1 MKLTAET
8 RSTYRANRT
17 QLHIA
22 HKDTTTP
29 RETVDLLT
37 DRIGYTAAADIVAV
51 MVIAKLPDGRIS
63 PNTRKWATDRMEG
76 LTNDDLDEAYIFYCD
91 DIHPAHME
99 QIAREIM
106 LGEPK
111 KDTTE
116 CCIVDPL
123 EAAAHDGTLP
133 EYFEENE
140 PLDVEYRI
148 GSDLVF
154 RSVCLLMTCGGPRV
168 EIDTAAGAVVVY
180 TADSRKE
187 YYLSLD
193 CIREINAMWEEMYME
208 VR

>member
-1 MKLTAET
+1 MNIYEV
-8 RSTYRANRT
+8 NRT
-17 QLHIA
+17 HLINA
-22 HKDTTTP
+22 HNASTTP
-29 RETVDLLT
+29 RETVDVLI

-51 MVIAKLPDGRIS
+51 MVIAKGEKDGRIS
-63 PNTRKWATDRMEG
+63 QNTRKWATGRMDG
-76 LTNDDLDEAYIFYCD
+76 MTKASLLDAGVYYAD
-91 DIHPAHME
+91 DIHPAHLE

-111 KDTTE
+111 KDLTE

-133 EYFEENE
+133 EFFEENE

-154 RSVCLLMTCGGPRV
+154 RSVCLLMTCGGPRI

-193 CIREINAMWEEMYME
+193 CIREINAMVEEYYME

>member
-1 MKLTAET
+1 MNIYEVNRAHLINAHLT
-8 RSTYRANRT
+8 S
-17 QLHIA
+17 
-22 HKDTTTP
+22 TTP
-29 RETVDLLT
+29 RETADQLVA
-37 DRIGYTAAADIVAV
+37 RIGYAAAADIVAV
-51 MVIAKLPDGRIS
+51 MVIAKGERDGRIS
-63 PNTRKWATDRMEG
+63 ANTRKWATERMDG
-76 LTNDDLDEAYIFYCD
+76 MTKDSLRDAGIYYSD

-133 EYFEENE
+133 EYLEENE
-140 PLDVEYRI
+140 PLDIEYRI
-148 GSDLVF
+148 GSDLKY
-154 RSVCLLMTCGGPRV
+154 RSVCLLMTCGGPRI
-168 EIDTAAGAVVVY
+168 EIDTAAKAVVVY

-193 CIREINAMWEEMYME
+193 CIRELDALFEEMYLE

>member
-1 MKLTAET
+1 MNIYEVNRAHLINAHLT
-8 RSTYRANRT
+8 STS
-17 QLHIA
+17 
-22 HKDTTTP
+22 P
-29 RETVDLLT
+29 RETADQLV
-37 DRIGYTAAADIVAV
+37 DRIGYKAAADT
-51 MVIAKLPDGRIS
+51 DGMTKS
-63 PNTRKWATDRMEG
+63 S
-76 LTNDDLDEAYIFYCD
+76 LLDAGIYYAD

-116 CCIVDPL
+116 YCIVDPL

-133 EYFEENE
+133 EFFEENE

-148 GSDLVF
+148 GSDLTF
-154 RSVCLLMTCGGPRV
+154 RSVCLLMTRGGPRI
-168 EIDTAAGAVVVY
+168 EIDTAAGAVVEY

-193 CIREINAMWEEMYME
+193 CIRELNAMWEEMYME
-208 VR
+208 VRRYDDREKPHHLIRTPP